1 MITDIETQMAETLQ
15 ICFLV
20 DTPPAVCFADWIYE
34 IKNYVN
40 LHQTR
45 KCLLSSRIYILKL
58 SSCLEMI
65 KCLTKMCYIFLFAFL
80 DYNLSV

>member
-65 KCLTKMCYIFLFAFL
+65 KCLTQDVLHISFCFPRL
-80 DYNLSV
+80 